1 MTSSDSRT
9 QNTKAADGL
18 EQKSKKP
25 YRTPEFRFERVF
37 ETTALACGKVSQTQ
51 QQCKFNMKKS

>member
-1 MTSSDSRT
+1 MTTSDSRT
-9 QNTKAADGL
+9 QKSEAAAGL
-18 EQKSKKP
+18 EQKAKKP

-51 QQCKFNMKKS
+51 QQCKFNMKTS

>member
-9 QNTKAADGL
+9 QNTKVADGR
-18 EQKSKKP
+18 EQKPKKP

-51 QQCKFNMKKS
+51 QQCKFNTKSS

>member
-9 QNTKAADGL
+9 QKTGVAPGP

-37 ETTALACGKVSQTQ
+37 ETTALACGKVSQTE
-51 QQCKFNMKKS
+51 QQCKFNRKTS

>member
-9 QNTKAADGL
+9 QKTGVAAGP
-18 EQKSKKP
+18 EQKPKKP

-37 ETTALACGKVSQTQ
+37 ETTALACGKVDQTQ
-51 QQCKFNMKKS
+51 QQCKFNRKTS

>member
-18 EQKSKKP
+18 EQKAKKP